1 MVRKRIVM
9 PRGRLKE
16 LTEEFGV
23 HAVTTYRY
31 LRYEFPNKY
40 IANQVR
46 ARALELGGRIVEEHD
61 VTEEGGQ
68 Q

>member
-1 MVRKRIVM
+1 M

-31 LRYEFPNKY
+31 LRYEYPDKY

-46 ARALELGGRIVEEHD
+46 ARALELGGRIVEQKD
-61 VTEEGGQ
+61 VTDND
-68 Q
+68 